1 MHLLQLF
8 RIIKELAV
16 VDTRYNSLLHR
27 YDSLSEI
34 HTRLSVSS
42 NQSLGESASE
52 SSEAN
57 MSLQTLQQ
65 QLDAVCA
72 EKIHLRTNLKNA
84 EREQSDLLDS
94 IQKLMKE
101 KQTIEINF
109 EDTKIKYNNLKKAHD
124 DLQVKFHDAT
134 ESSKLIEDLYQD
146 TLKERNAL
154 KDSLK
159 LFSNDEMQLDSK
171 SQTMSD
177 DYL

>member
-1 MHLLQLF
+1 
-8 RIIKELAV
+8 
-16 VDTRYNSLLHR
+16 
-27 YDSLSEI
+27 
-34 HTRLSVSS
+34 
-42 NQSLGESASE
+42 
-52 SSEAN
+52 